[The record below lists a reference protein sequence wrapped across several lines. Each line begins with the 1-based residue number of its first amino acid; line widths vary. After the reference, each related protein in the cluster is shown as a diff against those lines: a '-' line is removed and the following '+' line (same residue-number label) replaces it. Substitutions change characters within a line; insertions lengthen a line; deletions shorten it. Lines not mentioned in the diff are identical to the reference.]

1 MVKKTFFRAAVLF
14 AAVAVVGTV
23 SSCKPE
29 NTVTDENAT
38 LKQNILNTYV
48 ESVVAPTYTNLANA
62 TQTLCEQLT
71 DLRSHPTQAKLD
83 AACETFL
90 SARAYWEKSEAFLF
104 GPAGDFG
111 IDPHIDSWP
120 LDEAAF
126 NNTMNNQSQLARLD
140 AEDGDQYAGTYIGEG
155 ALGFHAIEYII
166 FSEGSPKNISNI
178 TENELIYVK
187 AVAGDLRN
195 KCFQLEVSWLG
206 DKAAAS
212 HVTRMEELEYNVTV
226 GGGENSYGENM
237 VNAGKP
243 GSTYAS
249 LTAAI
254 MEIVNGASTIVDEVG
269 TKKIGMPYFGE
280 DISYIESPYSRT
292 SITDFYDNII
302 SVQNAYYGGVEDSRH
317 ETISVH
323 ALLSKLDADVDAD
336 IAAKITAALEA
347 IHNMKAPF
355 ALNYS
360 DASAKA
366 AIDAL
371 DALTKALEAGND
383 VLRNE

>member
-1 MVKKTFFRAAVLF
+1 MVKKSFFRAAVLF

-29 NTVTDENAT
+29 NTVTDEYAT

-166 FSEGSPKNISNI
+166 FSEGRPKNIANI

-212 HVTRMEELEYNVTV
+212 HVARMEELEYNVTV

>member
-1 MVKKTFFRAAVLF
+1 MIKNIFRRAALVI
-14 AAVAVVGTV
+14 AAVAVVGMV
-23 SSCKPE
+23 SSCKKD
-29 NTVTDENAT
+29 TTITDENAE

-48 ESVVAPTYTNLANA
+48 ESVIAPTYTNLANA
-62 TQTLCEQLT
+62 SQTLYEQLS
-71 DLRSHPTQAKLD
+71 DLRSNPTQAKLD

-90 SARAYWEKSEAFLF
+90 TARAYWEKSEAFLF

-120 LDEAAF
+120 LDETAF
-126 NNTMNNQSQLARLD
+126 NNTMNNEAQLASLD

-155 ALGFHAIEYII
+155 ALGFHAVEYII
-166 FSEGSPKNISNI
+166 FSEGAPKNIANI
-178 TENELIYVK
+178 SENELIYVK

-206 DKAAAS
+206 DKAAAD
-212 HVTRMEELEYNVTV
+212 HVARMEELEYNVTV
-226 GGGENSYGENM
+226 GGGESSYGENM

-249 LTAAI
+249 LTAAV
-254 MEIVNGASTIVDEVG
+254 MEIINGASTITDEVG
-269 TKKIGMPYFGE
+269 TKKIGMPYYGE

-292 SITDFYDNII
+292 STIDFYDNII
-302 SVQNAYYGGVEDSRH
+302 SVQNAYFGGVEDNRH
-317 ETISVH
+317 ESVSVH
-323 ALLSKLDADVDAD
+323 ALMSKLNADVDAD
-336 IAAKITAALEA
+336 VTAKINAALEA
-347 IHNMKAPF
+347 IHNMKTPF

-360 DASAKA
+360 DASAKV

-371 DALTKALEAGND
+371 TALTESLEAAND

>member
-166 FSEGSPKNISNI
+166 FSEGSPKNIANI

-212 HVTRMEELEYNVTV
+212 HVARMEELEYNVTV

>member
-1 MVKKTFFRAAVLF
+1 MVKKSFFRAAVLF

-166 FSEGSPKNISNI
+166 FSEGSPKNIANI

-212 HVTRMEELEYNVTV
+212 HVARMEELEYNVTV

>member
-71 DLRSHPTQAKLD
+71 ELRSHPTQAKLD

-212 HVTRMEELEYNVTV
+212 HVARMEELEYNVTV

>member
-166 FSEGSPKNISNI
+166 FSEGGPKNISNI

-212 HVTRMEELEYNVTV
+212 HVARMEELEYNVTV

>member
-1 MVKKTFFRAAVLF
+1 M
-14 AAVAVVGTV
+14 G
-23 SSCKPE
+23 
-29 NTVTDENAT
+29 N
-38 LKQNILNTYV
+38 
-48 ESVVAPTYTNLANA
+48 
-62 TQTLCEQLT
+62 
-71 DLRSHPTQAKLD
+71 
-83 AACETFL
+83 
-90 SARAYWEKSEAFLF
+90 
-104 GPAGDFG
+104 
-111 IDPHIDSWP
+111 
-120 LDEAAF
+120 
-126 NNTMNNQSQLARLD
+126 
-140 AEDGDQYAGTYIGEG
+140 
-155 ALGFHAIEYII
+155 
-166 FSEGSPKNISNI
+166 
-178 TENELIYVK
+178 
-187 AVAGDLRN
+187 
-195 KCFQLEVSWLG
+195 
-206 DKAAAS
+206 
-212 HVTRMEELEYNVTV
+212 
-226 GGGENSYGENM
+226 GENM

>member
-1 MVKKTFFRAAVLF
+1 MVKKNFFRAAVLF

-166 FSEGSPKNISNI
+166 FSEGSPKNIANI

-212 HVTRMEELEYNVTV
+212 HVARMEELEYNVTV

>member
-166 FSEGSPKNISNI
+166 FSEGSPKNIANI

-212 HVTRMEELEYNVTV
+212 HVARMEELEYNVTV

-269 TKKIGMPYFGE
+269 TKKIGMPYYGE

>member
-1 MVKKTFFRAAVLF
+1 MVKKTIFRAAVLF

-166 FSEGSPKNISNI
+166 FSEGSPKNIANI

-212 HVTRMEELEYNVTV
+212 HVARMEELEYNVTV

-347 IHNMKAPF
+347 IHTMKAPF

>member
-71 DLRSHPTQAKLD
+71 DLRNHPTQAKLD

-166 FSEGSPKNISNI
+166 FSEGSPKNIANI

-212 HVTRMEELEYNVTV
+212 HVARMEELEYNVTV

>member
-347 IHNMKAPF
+347 IHTMKAPF

>member
-166 FSEGSPKNISNI
+166 FSEGSPKNIANI

-212 HVTRMEELEYNVTV
+212 HVARMEELEYNVTV

-347 IHNMKAPF
+347 IHTMKAPF

-371 DALTKALEAGND
+371 DAITKALEAGND

>member
-1 MVKKTFFRAAVLF
+1 MI
-14 AAVAVVGTV
+14 AAVAVVGMV
-23 SSCKPE
+23 SSCNKE
-29 NTVTDENAT
+29 NTVTDENAE

-71 DLRSHPTQAKLD
+71 DLRNNPTQAKLD

-90 SARAYWEKSEAFLF
+90 TARAYWEKSEAFLF
-104 GPAGDFG
+104 GPASDFG

-126 NNTMNNQSQLARLD
+126 NNTMSNESQLASLD

-166 FSEGSPKNISNI
+166 FSEGAPKNIANI
-178 TENELIYVK
+178 SENELIYVK
-187 AVAGDLRN
+187 AVSGDLRN

-212 HVTRMEELEYNVTV
+212 HVARMEELEYNTTV
-226 GGGENSYGENM
+226 GGGESSYGENM

-249 LTAAI
+249 LTAAV
-254 MEIVNGASTIVDEVG
+254 MEIINGASTIVDEVG

-280 DISYIESPYSRT
+280 DINYIESPYSRT
-292 SITDFYDNII
+292 SIIDFYDNII
-302 SVQNAYYGGVEDSRH
+302 SVQNAYFGGTEDNRH
-317 ETISVH
+317 ESVSVH

-336 IAAKITAALEA
+336 ITAKITAALEA

-360 DASAKA
+360 DASVKT

-383 VLRNE
+383 ALRNE

>member
-1 MVKKTFFRAAVLF
+1 MVKKSFFRAAVLF

-71 DLRSHPTQAKLD
+71 DLRNHPTQAKLD

-166 FSEGSPKNISNI
+166 FSEGSPKNIANI

-212 HVTRMEELEYNVTV
+212 HVARMEELEYNVTV

>member
-1 MVKKTFFRAAVLF
+1 MNKHILHRVALVI
-14 AAVAVVGTV
+14 AAVAVVGMT
-23 SSCKPE
+23 SSCTPE
-29 NTVTDENAT
+29 NTVADENAD

-48 ESVVAPTYTNLANA
+48 ESVVAPTYTGLANA

-71 DLRSHPTQAKLD
+71 ELRQNPTQASLET
-83 AACETFL
+83 ACETFL
-90 SARAYWEKSEAFLF
+90 TARAYWEKSEAFLF
-104 GPAGDFG
+104 GPASDFG

-120 LDEAAF
+120 LDETAF
-126 NNTMNNQSQLARLD
+126 NNTMNNELQLARLD

-155 ALGFHAIEYII
+155 ALGFHAVEYII
-166 FSEGSPKNISNI
+166 FANGAPKNIADI

-212 HVTRMEELEYNVTV
+212 HVALMEELEYNTTV
-226 GGGENSYGENM
+226 GGGENSYGQNM
-237 VNAGKP
+237 TSAGQP
-243 GSTYAS
+243 GSTYSS
-249 LTAAI
+249 LTAAV

-280 DISYIESPYSRT
+280 DINYIESPYSRK
-292 SITDFYDNII
+292 SIIDFYDNLI
-302 SVQNAYYGGVEDSRH
+302 SVQNAYFGGVEGNRH
-317 ETISVH
+317 ESVSVH
-323 ALLSKLDADVDAD
+323 ALMSKLDASTDAD
-336 IAAKITAALEA
+336 VTAKITAALEA
-347 IHNMKAPF
+347 INNMRAPF
-355 ALNYS
+355 VTYYS

-371 DALTKALEAGND
+371 DALTKSLESAYD

>member
-166 FSEGSPKNISNI
+166 FSEGNPKNISNI

-212 HVTRMEELEYNVTV
+212 HVARMEELEYNVTV

>member
-1 MVKKTFFRAAVLF
+1 MVKKNFFRAAVLF

-166 FSEGSPKNISNI
+166 FSEGSPKNIANI

-206 DKAAAS
+206 DEAAAS
-212 HVTRMEELEYNVTV
+212 HVARMEELEYNVTV

>member
-1 MVKKTFFRAAVLF
+1 MVKKSFFRAAVLF

-166 FSEGSPKNISNI
+166 FSEGSPKNIANI

-212 HVTRMEELEYNVTV
+212 HVARMEELEYNVTV

-269 TKKIGMPYFGE
+269 TKKMGMPYFGE

>member
-1 MVKKTFFRAAVLF
+1 MVKKSFFRAAVLF

-166 FSEGSPKNISNI
+166 FSEGNPKNISNI

-212 HVTRMEELEYNVTV
+212 HVARMEELEYNVTV

-269 TKKIGMPYFGE
+269 TKKMGMPYFGE

>member
-1 MVKKTFFRAAVLF
+1 MVKKSFFRAAVLF

-71 DLRSHPTQAKLD
+71 DLRNHPTQAKLD

-166 FSEGSPKNISNI
+166 FSEGSPKNIANI

-212 HVTRMEELEYNVTV
+212 HVARMEELEYNVTV

-347 IHNMKAPF
+347 IHTMKAPF

>member
-1 MVKKTFFRAAVLF
+1 MVKKTIFRAAVLF

-83 AACETFL
+83 VACETFL

-166 FSEGSPKNISNI
+166 FSEGSPKNIANI

-212 HVTRMEELEYNVTV
+212 HVARMEELEYNVTV

-347 IHNMKAPF
+347 IHTMKAPF

>member
-71 DLRSHPTQAKLD
+71 DLRNHPTQAKLD

-166 FSEGSPKNISNI
+166 FSEGSPKNIANI

-212 HVTRMEELEYNVTV
+212 HVARMEELEYNVTV

-347 IHNMKAPF
+347 IHTMKAPF